1 MLTNTKYLFILSYLF
16 LLFGFY
22 LGEDLNGNSAEDY
35 IGQFP
40 IIIEF
45 SENLKN
51 SFLNYNNLENGN
63 SRQSP
68 VFFFILSIFS

>member
-1 MLTNTKYLFILSYLF
+1 MITNTKYLFILSYLF

-45 SENLKN
+45 T
-51 SFLNYNNLENGN
+51 
-63 SRQSP
+63 
-68 VFFFILSIFS
+68 LSIKQILNSKQDKNNFYGQ

>member
-1 MLTNTKYLFILSYLF
+1 MITNTKYLFILSYLF

-51 SFLNYNNLENGN
+51 SFLNSETISLVTSSIGN
-63 SRQSP
+63 ELT
-68 VFFFILSIFS
+68 FA